1 MPENTAYPR
10 YPLASPFA
18 FPFVQEQTVCR
29 TPPAFALTPARTR
42 LDLAALP
49 LTGGEGVTAAV
60 IGAFDAP
67 RIREDMT
74 EFDRAFSL
82 PDAELTVEYLSPRHH
97 AVSSW
102 ATEISADAEWLHA
115 MAPMAKIIAVIA
127 ADSHLDS
134 LTAAVEYAAIL
145 GAKVISMSFGMA
157 EFALQTKFD
166 ERLAKTDALLVA
178 SAGDEGGQV
187 YYPASSPYVL
197 AVGGCRTYRNGAGN
211 VLRRTAIT
219 SGGGFSAY
227 EECPA
232 WQKAVLP
239 CGKSR
244 RAVPDVAIDADMTP
258 GYAVCSLYN
267 GGWQAC
273 GGTSVAAPIMAGICA
288 GLLSLTPY
296 VSARSITPFLYEL
309 AAKDRYCF
317 DDITVGA
324 SGTHRAGAG
333 FDLCTGL
340 GCPKVHLIKEAW
352 LEAHTVEFVE
362 K

>member
-10 YPLASPFA
+10 YPLAYPFA

-29 TPPAFALTPARTR
+29 TPPACALTPARAH

-49 LTGGEGVTAAV
+49 LADGKGVTAAV

-67 RIREDMT
+67 RLHEDMAR
-74 EFDRAFSL
+74 FDCAFSL
-82 PDAELTVEYLSPRHH
+82 PAADLSVEYLSTRRHT
-97 AVSSW
+97 VSSW

-115 MAPMAKIIAVIA
+115 MAPAAKIIAVVA

-134 LTAAVEYAAIL
+134 LTAAVERAAKK
-145 GAKVISMSFGMA
+145 GAKVISMSYGMA
-157 EFALQTKFD
+157 EFASQTAFD

-178 SAGDEGGQV
+178 SAGDEGGRV

-197 AVGGCRTYRNGAGN
+197 AVGGCRTYRNGVGN

-227 EECPA
+227 EKCPA

-239 CGKSR
+239 CGESR
-244 RAVPDVAIDADMTP
+244 RAVPDVALDADMTP
-258 GYAVCSLYN
+258 GYAVCSLYS
-267 GGWQAC
+267 GGWRVC

-288 GLLSLTPY
+288 GLLSLTPH
-296 VSARSITPFLYEL
+296 VPARSILPFLYEL

-317 DDITVGA
+317 DDIVVGT
-324 SGTHRAGAG
+324 SGTNRAGAG
-333 FDLCTGL
+333 YDLCTGL
-340 GCPKVHLIKEAW
+340 GCPNVHLIAEAW
-352 LEAHTVEFVE
+352 RKAHEDDFVE